1 MIEKTD
7 ISNEELLNAYK
18 NLVMERF
25 MDKKMLNASKQG
37 FLPFYIPLMGHEA
50 IHIGIGLALRDIDF
64 IYPYY
69 RDFGIAL
76 QKGIPIDTILSQVFS
91 TKNDNEI
98 GRDMPDHFSFKKYN
112 IGAVIT
118 PVAGHLTSAT
128 GIAYAYQYR
137 KKEGTIIA
145 TFGDGATSTPD
156 FHVAMNFAG
165 VYKLPMLFF
174 CENNEFA
181 ISVPTYPDES
191 GAFDQTYEETRGPIY
206 KKAEAYGFNGIR
218 IDGTNFIEVYRQTK
232 KALETAKYGPVLIE
246 AMTYRM
252 GPHSTADDPNKYRTD
267 TVPEG
272 SDRDPL
278 IVSQKALKDMGIITD
293 DIIKSINDE
302 MDKTTSDLV
311 NKYEKEAKPDK
322 HTILDN
328 LYEENP
334 WYINEEKG
342 DIQ

>member
-7 ISNEELLNAYK
+7 ISKEELLSAYK

-91 TKNDNEI
+91 TKDDNEL
-98 GRDMPDHFSFKKYN
+98 GRDMPDHFSFKKSN
-112 IGAVIT
+112 MGAVIT

-137 KKEGTIIA
+137 KKEGSIVA

-165 VYKLPMLFF
+165 VYKLPMVFF

-191 GAFDQTYEETRGPIY
+191 GMLEEAYEETRGAIY

-218 IDGTNFIEVYRQTK
+218 IDGTNFIEVYRQTR
-232 KALETAKYGPVLIE
+232 KALENAKDGPVLIE

-272 SDRDPL
+272 SERDPL

-293 DIIKSINDE
+293 DMIKSINDE
-302 MDKTTSDLV
+302 MDKKTSDLV
-311 NKYEKEAKPDK
+311 NKYEKEAKPDR

-328 LYEENP
+328 LYEEDP
-334 WYINEEKG
+334 WYINEERG

>member
-7 ISNEELLNAYK
+7 IGKEELLTGYR

-25 MDKKMLNASKQG
+25 MDKKLLNASKQG

-50 IHIGIGLALRDIDF
+50 IHIGIGLALRDNDYF
-64 IYPYY
+64 YPYY
-69 RDFGIAL
+69 RDFGTVL
-76 QKGIPIDTILSQVFS
+76 QKGIPLDMIMSQVFS
-91 TKNDNEI
+91 TQDDNEL

-137 KKEGTIIA
+137 KKDGSIIA

-165 VYKLPMLFF
+165 VYNLPMVFF
-174 CENNEFA
+174 CENNGFA
-181 ISVPTYPDES
+181 ISVPTYPTEN
-191 GAFDQTYEETRGPIY
+191 GAFDQTYEETRGQIY

-218 IDGTNFIEVYRQTK
+218 IDGTNFVEVYRQTR
-232 KALETAKYGPVLIE
+232 KALENAKNGPILIE

-252 GPHSTADDPNKYRTD
+252 GPHSTADDPNKYRTN
-267 TVPEG
+267 TVTEG
-272 SDRDPL
+272 SEKDPV
-278 IVSQKALKDMGIITD
+278 IASQKVLKDMGILD
-293 DIIKSINDE
+293 DKAIESINDE
-302 MDKTTSDLV
+302 MDKKSTDLV
-311 NKYEKEAKPDK
+311 NKYEKEPKPDK

-334 WYINEEKG
+334 WYIDEEKG

>member
-7 ISNEELLNAYK
+7 ISNEELINAYK

-25 MDKKMLNASKQG
+25 MDKKMLNASRQG

-50 IHIGIGLALRDIDF
+50 IHIGIGLALRDMDF

-69 RDFGIAL
+69 RDFGILL
-76 QKGIPIDTILSQVFS
+76 QKGIPIDAILSQVFS
-91 TKNDNEI
+91 TKNDNEL
-98 GRDMPDHFSFKKYN
+98 GRDMPDHFSFKKNN

-118 PVAGHLTSAT
+118 VVANHLTSAA
-128 GIAYAYQYR
+128 GIAYAYRYK
-137 KKEGTIIA
+137 KKEGSIIA

-165 VYKLPMLFF
+165 VYELPMVFF
-174 CENNEFA
+174 CENNDFA

-218 IDGTNFIEVYRQTK
+218 IDGTNFIEVYRQTR
-232 KALETAKYGPVLIE
+232 KALENAKNGPILIE

-272 SDRDPL
+272 SERDPL
-278 IVSQKALKDMGIITD
+278 IVSQKALKDMGILTD
-293 DIIKSINDE
+293 DMIKSINDE

-311 NKYEKEAKPDK
+311 DKYEKEAKPDK

>member
-7 ISNEELLNAYK
+7 ISKEELLNAYR

-64 IYPYY
+64 FYPYY
-69 RDFGIAL
+69 RDFGAVVE
-76 QKGIPIDTILSQVFS
+76 KGIPLDMVLSQVFA
-91 TKNDNEI
+91 TKDDNAL
-98 GRDMPDHFSFKKYN
+98 GRSMPDHFSFKKYN

-137 KKEGTIIA
+137 KKKGSIIT

-165 VYKLPMLFF
+165 VYNLPMVFF
-174 CENNEFA
+174 CENNQFA
-181 ISVPTYPDES
+181 ISVPTYPTEN
-191 GAFDQTYEETRGPIY
+191 GAFDQTYMETRGDIY
-206 KKAEAYGFNGIR
+206 KKAEAYGFEGIR
-218 IDGTNFIEVYRQTK
+218 IDGTDFVEVYRQTR
-232 KALETAKYGPVLIE
+232 KALENAKNGPILIE
-246 AMTYRM
+246 AMSYRM
-252 GPHSTADDPNKYRTD
+252 GPHSTADDPNKYRTS

-272 SDRDPL
+272 SAKDPL
-278 IVSQKALKDMGIITD
+278 IASQKVLKDMKIID
-293 DIIKSINDE
+293 DSMIKSINDE
-302 MDKTTSDLV
+302 MDKKTTELV
-311 NKYEKEAKPDK
+311 NKYEREPKPDK
-322 HTILDN
+322 HTMLEN
-328 LYEENP
+328 LYEEEP
-334 WYINEEKG
+334 WYISEEKG
-342 DIQ
+342 DVQ